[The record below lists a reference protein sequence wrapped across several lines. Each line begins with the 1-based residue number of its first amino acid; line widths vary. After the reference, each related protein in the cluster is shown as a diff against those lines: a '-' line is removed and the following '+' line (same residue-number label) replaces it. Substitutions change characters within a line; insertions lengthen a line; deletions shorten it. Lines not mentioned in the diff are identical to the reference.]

1 MSAKA
6 TTGVGTEVDVS
17 DYGKV
22 MVAIASASNAN
33 LTVKAC
39 GSMEKPGSVDMGAA
53 ASPSN
58 PHDFVS
64 MKDLQDAANVAGD
77 TGMVLSGTDD
87 CRQFEINT
95 TGLRTL
101 NFNITARSAG
111 ALTVIVYPIENR

>member
-6 TTGVGTEVDVS
+6 ATGVGTEVDVS
-17 DYGKV
+17 NYGKV
-22 MVAIASASNAN
+22 MVAIATASSGN

-39 GSMEKPGSVDMGAA
+39 GSMEAPGGVDFSAA

-64 MKDLQDAANVAGD
+64 MKDLEDAANVDGD
-77 TGMVLSGTDD
+77 TGFVVAGTDD

-101 NFNITARSAG
+101 NFNVTARSAG
-111 ALTVIVYPIENR
+111 SVTVIVYPIENR

>member
-1 MSAKA
+1 MSAKT

-22 MVAIASASNAN
+22 MVAIASASNAS

-39 GSMEKPGSVDMGAA
+39 GSMEKAGAVDFAAA

-64 MKDLQDAANVAGD
+64 MKDLEDAASVDGD

-101 NFNITARSAG
+101 NFNITARAAG